1 MKSAIATLVA
11 ALLLT
16 LSLIPAAR
24 AEEESKPDLLLI
36 IAKNEYTH
44 EVRLGFLP
52 YYVVW
57 GRKGPPLEKA
67 ARATFKQ
74 SFDNIGMCESN
85 EQADAIL
92 WLESEL
98 SYNPMMTTYYAKV
111 TAALFRADGK
121 KIATYT
127 ATGTSQ
133 DFYGSRIVDG
143 IIQTAYTRALK
154 QIGKQYADDATAQAA
169 IDRSLAKAPC
179 ALVTLV
185 PKLKE

>member
-1 MKSAIATLVA
+1 MKFVIV
-11 ALLLT
+11 ALLLA
-16 LSLIPAAR
+16 LGLASAAR
-24 AEEESKPDLLLI
+24 AEEEETKPDLLLI
-36 IAKNEYTH
+36 IAQNEYIH

-52 YYVVW
+52 YYIVW

-67 ARATFKQ
+67 ARTTFRK

-111 TAALFRADGK
+111 TAALFRADGQ

-143 IIQTAYTRALK
+143 IIQTAYNRALG
-154 QIGKQYADDATAQAA
+154 QIGKQFANDEAAQNA
-169 IDRSLAKAPC
+169 IDRTLAKAPC
-179 ALVTLV
+179 ALVTLI